1 MGERRGDDSES
12 RVPGNFADANKDSE
26 KYLLEMS
33 NLYTFM
39 FSYSRGGPSDKVSF
53 HLELVQ
59 GPAWVAKFAATA
71 LQGHGSGT
79 GMTVGDFKTD
89 VTTSSSV

>member
-1 MGERRGDDSES
+1 VGERRGGDES
-12 RVPGNFADANKDSE
+12 RVPGHFADANKE

-33 NLYTFM
+33 NLYMFM

-59 GPAWVAKFAATA
+59 GPARVAKFAATA
-71 LQGHGSGT
+71 LQGHGSG
-79 GMTVGDFKTD
+79 MTVGDFKTD
-89 VTTSSSV
+89 VTTSESV

>member
-1 MGERRGDDSES
+1 MSERCGGDES
-12 RVPGNFADANKDSE
+12 RVHFADANKE

-33 NLYTFM
+33 NLYIFM
-39 FSYSRGGPSDKVSF
+39 FSYSRGGPSDKVSS

-59 GPAWVAKFAATA
+59 DPARVAKFAATA
-71 LQGHGSGT
+71 LQGHGSGGT